1 MGISNKEDRMS
12 INNGMNYESVLAEMR
27 ETNKEIEIIGIKVS
41 LYASA
46 YKAIGEK
53 AKVCHDSLKAFNDAH
68 FPRVE
73 K

>member
-1 MGISNKEDRMS
+1 MS
-12 INNGMNYESVLAEMR
+12 INNGMNYEAVLAEMR
-27 ETNKEIEIIGIKVS
+27 ETNKGIEIYGIKVS

-53 AKVCHDSLKAFNDAH
+53 AKVCHDRLKAFNDEH
-68 FPRVE
+68 FPRDMEVV